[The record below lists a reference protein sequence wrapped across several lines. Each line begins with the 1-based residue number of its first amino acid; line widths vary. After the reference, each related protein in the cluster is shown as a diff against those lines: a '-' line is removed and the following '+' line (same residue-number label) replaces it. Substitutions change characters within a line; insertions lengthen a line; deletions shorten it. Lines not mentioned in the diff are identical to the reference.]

1 MLTSATYASS
11 VRATLPH
18 AILEVLAA
26 AAPYREAVSP
36 ASLGANSPSL
46 GTNSLGER
54 REGRSG
60 RNCRNTNSPKSVQR
74 GKGPMEG
81 VWCIKVC

>member
-1 MLTSATYASS
+1 MLTYATYAGS

-26 AAPYREAVSP
+26 GAPCREAVSP
-36 ASLGANSPSL
+36 PSLGANSPPL
-46 GTNSLGER
+46 RKNSLGEG

-60 RNCRNTNSPKSVQR
+60 RNGRNTNSPNSVQR